1 MDFEHFLVGLS
12 HFNSPGRKEEKMKTA
27 FRLHDADDDGL
38 IKFEDM
44 MVYVKAITLEGMDG
58 ISYFLS
64 FVYST
69 SRPSSFCQLLLISSY
84 HAVIHLLT
92 YDRRRTQR
100 SGRTCFC

>member
-44 MVYVKAITLEGMDG
+44 MVYVKAITLEAMDG

-69 SRPSSFCQLLLISSY
+69 SLVIILSTSPFIFLSCCHSSY
-84 HAVIHLLT
+84 NL
-92 YDRRRTQR
+92 
-100 SGRTCFC
+100 